1 MVFKAKLLPKYYRHY
16 RHKHHHTPDD
26 KNGPA
31 KSALLSF
38 GPVEDKYESTVP
50 WLGIGCFGELYAGF
64 NGVCMSIAR
73 SRAVSYVGRYDD
85 KSPKEALGMSHSRA
99 RRVWGHAAVI
109 SWSDL
114 ILDRSRKLDAC
125 ATRTGGDSDPNS
137 RTTTFPRPV
146 CGHRAR
152 CSCPFVASEPR
163 HRRQALVSRAKC
175 EGALVDSC

>member
-38 GPVEDKYESTVP
+38 GPVADKYESTVP

-85 KSPKEALGMSHSRA
+85 KSPKEALGMLR
-99 RRVWGHAAVI
+99 
-109 SWSDL
+109 
-114 ILDRSRKLDAC
+114 
-125 ATRTGGDSDPNS
+125 
-137 RTTTFPRPV
+137 
-146 CGHRAR
+146 
-152 CSCPFVASEPR
+152 
-163 HRRQALVSRAKC
+163 
-175 EGALVDSC
+175 